1 MGILQKIKRIAKIFV
16 PLTLF
21 IFLVAGIVG
30 LALWDFNIEI
40 KTAQNNT
47 EKIYKELGIEN
58 VEELVEIKKSE
69 DDSGYYLDFV
79 EDFDQRI
86 EKIIKD
92 SNKYNGLH
100 NLPKN
105 SEFLKKI
112 IKAEVITQ
120 FPNLGGNVPEGSN
133 GFQGAIDIR
142 RITPNKEI
150 GSVDDNPGRGPTTTV
165 EKDEVGYSDSEITPN
180 EETVKTWQEGK
191 TMLIKGNATVYE
203 QEESKLEQRSR
214 YRILV

>member
-1 MGILQKIKRIAKIFV
+1 MGIIQKIKRIAKIFV

-21 IFLVAGIVG
+21 TAIGIGIVG
-30 LALWDFNIEI
+30 IALWDFNTEV
-40 KTAQNNT
+40 KTAQNNP
-47 EKIYKELGIEN
+47 EKIYKELEIEN
-58 VEELVEIKKSE
+58 VEELVEIKKSK

-79 EDFDQRI
+79 EDFDKKI
-86 EKIIKD
+86 EKIVKD

-100 NLPKN
+100 NMPDG

-112 IKAEVITQ
+112 IKAEVVTQ
-120 FPNLGGNVPEGSN
+120 FPNLGGNIPEGSN

-150 GSVDDNPGRGPTTTV
+150 GSVEDNPGRGPTTTV
-165 EKDEVGYSDSEITPN
+165 EKDEVGYSDSEITPD
-180 EETVKTWQEGK
+180 EEVVKTWQKGQ

-203 QEESKLEQRSR
+203 QEESELEERSR
-214 YRILV
+214 HWILV

>member
-1 MGILQKIKRIAKIFV
+1 MGILLKIKKIAKIFI
-16 PLTLF
+16 PLTLLILTF
-21 IFLVAGIVG
+21 MLGIG
-30 LALWDFNIEI
+30 AALLDFNIQI
-40 KTAQNNT
+40 KTAHNNP
-47 EKIYKELGIEN
+47 EKIYEELGIEN

-79 EDFDQRI
+79 EDFDQKI
-86 EKIIKD
+86 EKIVED
-92 SNKYNGLH
+92 SNKYNNLH
-100 NLPKN
+100 NLPN
-105 SEFLKKI
+105 DLEFLKKI

-120 FPNLGGNVPEGSN
+120 FPNLGGNIPGESN

-150 GSVDDNPGRGPTTTV
+150 GSIDDNPGRGPTTTV

-180 EETVKTWQEGK
+180 EEIVKTWEKGQA
-191 TMLIKGNATVYE
+191 MLIKGNATVYE
-203 QEESKLEQRSR
+203 QETSKLEERSR

>member
-1 MGILQKIKRIAKIFV
+1 MGIVQKIKKIAKILV
-16 PLTLF
+16 PL
-21 IFLVAGIVG
+21 ILVAGMVG
-30 LALWDFNIEI
+30 LVFLDFNIQI
-40 KTAQNNT
+40 KTAQNNP

-79 EDFDQRI
+79 EDFDQKI
-86 EKIIKD
+86 EKIIED
-92 SNKYNGLH
+92 SNENNNLH
-100 NLPKN
+100 NMPKG

-120 FPNLGGNVPEGSN
+120 FPNLGGNIPEGSN

-142 RITPNKEI
+142 RITPNRKV
-150 GSVDDNPGRGPTTTV
+150 GSIDDNPGRGPTTTV
-165 EKDEVGYSDSEITPN
+165 EKDEVGYSDSEITPD
-180 EETVKTWQEGK
+180 EEVVKTWQKGQA
-191 TMLIKGNATVYE
+191 MLIKGNATVYE
-203 QEESKLEQRSR
+203 QEESKLEERSR